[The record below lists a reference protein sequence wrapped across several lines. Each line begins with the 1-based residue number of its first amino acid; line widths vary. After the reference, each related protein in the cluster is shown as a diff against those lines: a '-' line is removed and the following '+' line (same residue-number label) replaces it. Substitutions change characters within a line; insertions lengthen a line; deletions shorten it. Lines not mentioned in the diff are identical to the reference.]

1 MNKSQLIEQI
11 EISADLTKA
20 KAADALNA
28 TTDAITEALKS
39 GEQVQLVN
47 FATFKVSHRAER
59 RGGHCASRLRLS
71 GQLLRWPGFYR
82 SGFRGAEIAPYWGIF
97 IL

>member
-11 EISADLTKA
+11 AISADLTKA

-47 FATFKVSHRAER
+47 FATFKVSHRPER
-59 RGGHCASRLRLS
+59 RGRNPQSGESITIPAANVPTAKMSKNILS
-71 GQLLRWPGFYR
+71 
-82 SGFRGAEIAPYWGIF
+82 
-97 IL
+97 

>member
-11 EISADLTKA
+11 AISADLTKS
-20 KAADALNA
+20 KAAEALNA
-28 TTDAITEALKS
+28 TTDAITEALKA

-59 RGGHCASRLRLS
+59 RGRN
-71 GQLLRWPGFYR
+71 PR
-82 SGFRGAEIAPYWGIF
+82 SGENITIPAANIPTAKMSKN
-97 IL
+97 ILS